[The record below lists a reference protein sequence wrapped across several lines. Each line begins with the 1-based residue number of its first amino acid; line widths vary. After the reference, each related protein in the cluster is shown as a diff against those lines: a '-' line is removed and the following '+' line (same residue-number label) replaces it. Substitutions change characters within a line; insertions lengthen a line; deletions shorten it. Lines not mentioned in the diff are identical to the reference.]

1 MWFPQI
7 CGLCSPLPSIIG
19 MGLQRV
25 VMIIIT
31 SVMLS
36 RIWKVKARFEI
47 MKANIDAAL
56 SINQDCADPNTRL
69 NSTYIEAGK

>member
-1 MWFPQI
+1 MN
-7 CGLCSPLPSIIG
+7 
-19 MGLQRV
+19 
-25 VMIIIT
+25 IIT
-31 SVMLS
+31 PLMLS

-47 MKANIDAAL
+47 MKADIDAAL